1 MKEALDTCYHLS
13 IFHNVWVIEQTS
25 LSGDFTKATIDNRV
39 EALSPLLDTTNMTL
53 EQVTA
58 PEYSAQSDRQKTK
71 CSNLSRVSYLFI
83 GMKYVYT
90 YATPD
95 IF

>member
-53 EQVTA
+53 EQVTP

-71 CSNLSRVSYLFI
+71 CSTLSLVCPTCSL
-83 GMKYVYT
+83 
-90 YATPD
+90 A
-95 IF
+95 